1 MLFMDK
7 NDLIWFVEICLMHI
21 LQIIGPPFIKE
32 ETGEITFYHNDKTWH
47 ENKSFHFPEKPQR
60 RGKKSVVFIIQQIHK
75 FRSRESSGWAK
86 VRTTNK
92 QSCASIPDQM
102 TCLKI
107 TNQKTWAC
115 LPGPWKQLQK
125 TKGRTVLLT
134 CSLLLDT
141 EQLQVSI
148 ISAVA
153 DWIKEKQMSHV
164 GSIYRD
170 GPQVGAGP
178 LQAVVL
184 PH

>member
-1 MLFMDK
+1 MSDAYFTDYRPALYK
-7 NDLIWFVEICLMHI
+7 GGNRGNHI
-21 LQIIGPPFIKE
+21 LAQRQDMAWKQKHPLPRE
-32 ETGEITFYHNDKTWH
+32 AT
-47 ENKSFHFPEKPQR
+47 EKR
-60 RGKKSVVFIIQQIHK
+60 KKSVVFIIQQIHK

-92 QSCASIPDQM
+92 QSCASTPDQM

-148 ISAVA
+148 IPAVA

-164 GSIYRD
+164 GSIYRG

-178 LQAVVL
+178 L
-184 PH
+184 